1 MLVCIYNMASIQ
13 HPKTS
18 MAVMPI
24 VRSMSDE
31 HHGSSPIQMTTS
43 YVWLFDFFFFLL
55 HKHSSSSHTQNRQT
69 SCPSGD
75 GTWFTYSWWASMLW
89 LTTSVLVLVGII
101 TDLLVFLS
109 LPSPVIR
116 FGFFFFPPPFR
127 LRRAARLFLYLFNQS
142 IICREGF
149 FFLSDAVSLTT
160 SLHRAWCRGTY
171 LCNHEID
178 MGIVERTIE
187 DVLTTRTM

>member
-1 MLVCIYNMASIQ
+1 MAR
-13 HPKTS
+13 HRFRWRLA
-18 MAVMPI
+18 M
-24 VRSMSDE
+24 
-31 HHGSSPIQMTTS
+31 
-43 YVWLFDFFFFLL
+43 FDYLIFFFFLL

-116 FGFFFFPPPFR
+116 FGFFFSHP
-127 LRRAARLFLYLFNQS
+127 LFVCDEQHDYFFIYLINPS
-142 IICREGF
+142 YAERVF
-149 FFLSDAVSLTT
+149 FFSQMPSVWLHPCIGHDVEELTY
-160 SLHRAWCRGTY
+160 A
-171 LCNHEID
+171 
-178 MGIVERTIE
+178 
-187 DVLTTRTM
+187 TTRSIWGLLNVQLRMF

>member
-116 FGFFFFPPPFR
+116 FGFFFSHP
-127 LRRAARLFLYLFNQS
+127 LFVCDEQHDYFFIYLINPS
-142 IICREGF
+142 YAERVF
-149 FFLSDAVSLTT
+149 FFSQMPSVWLHPCIGHDVEELTAT
-160 SLHRAWCRGTY
+160 
-171 LCNHEID
+171 HED
-178 MGIVERTIE
+178 RDE
-187 DVLTTRTM
+187 